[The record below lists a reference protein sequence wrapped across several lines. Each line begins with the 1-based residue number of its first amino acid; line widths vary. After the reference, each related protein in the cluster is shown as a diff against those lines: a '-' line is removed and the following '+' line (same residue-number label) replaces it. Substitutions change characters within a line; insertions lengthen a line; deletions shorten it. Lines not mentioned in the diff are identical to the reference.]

1 MSYGLTFHE
10 TPAEAVER
18 VRREQLAAA
27 AESLRDGDDPIE
39 AIHDAR
45 KRIKK
50 TRALLRLARPGLKP
64 AEYRRRNR
72 ALRDTGRG
80 MSANRDADVLVET
93 VELLAE
99 RFVGQYPKTFFAGVK
114 QPLAAHARALR
125 READAAAHANVLT
138 GLAQDS
144 WPLAALDP
152 EAIAG
157 SLERTYARGRAAFA
171 TADREPTAGNLHEW
185 RKRVKDLWYQ
195 QRLLEDTW
203 PGVMKA
209 QAKEAKTLSKLLGED
224 HDLAVLSEHVADDQ
238 LHDMIDLRRA
248 ELLEQSRALGR
259 RIYAERPKAFARRS
273 RRYVDLAAA

>member
-50 TRALLRLARPGLKP
+50 TRALLRLARPGLKKD
-64 AEYRRRNR
+64 EYRRRNR

-114 QPLAAHARALR
+114 RPLAAHARALR
-125 READAAAHANVLT
+125 READAAAHADVLT
-138 GLAQDS
+138 GLAQDR

-152 EAIAG
+152 EALAG

-171 TADREPTAGNLHEW
+171 VADREPTASNLHEW

-195 QRLLEDTW
+195 QQLL
-203 PGVMKA
+203 
-209 QAKEAKTLSKLLGED
+209 
-224 HDLAVLSEHVADDQ
+224 
-238 LHDMIDLRRA
+238 
-248 ELLEQSRALGR
+248 
-259 RIYAERPKAFARRS
+259 
-273 RRYVDLAAA
+273 